1 MYYEI
6 NIQQMAEGST
16 MYNVE
21 EDGFP
26 VIKARPP
33 PEDSR
38 EENETLTKLNCELC
52 AVTGLSASSGREELS

>member
-26 VIKARPP
+26 VIKAGPP
-33 PEDSR
+33 PQDSR
-38 EENETLTKLNCELC
+38 EENETLTKLNCEL
-52 AVTGLSASSGREELS
+52 